1 MIKLIKKESV
11 MKTRPFEVEKVY
23 IELEDLKP
31 TEPYYRLAAP
41 DWVNVLPVTSEGSVI
56 LIRQPRVGS
65 VSSVL
70 ETPGGVL
77 DPHEKDPTMA
87 AARELEEETGFTSQR
102 FLPLG
107 AVNPNPAIMTNK
119 CHFFL
124 ALGCTLAS
132 QRRHFPDMDEKIA
145 IEFYDYKDLDGLI
158 RTGQIN
164 HALACLCILLAGR
177 YLVGK

>member
-1 MIKLIKKESV
+1 M
-11 MKTRPFEVEKVY
+11 T
-23 IELEDLKP
+23 
-31 TEPYYRLAAP
+31 
-41 DWVNVLPVTSEGSVI
+41 
-56 LIRQPRVGS
+56 
-65 VSSVL
+65 
-70 ETPGGVL
+70 
-77 DPHEKDPTMA
+77 

-107 AVNPNPAIMTNK
+107 AINPNPAIMTNK

-132 QRRHFPDMDEKIA
+132 QRRHFPDMDERIA